1 MRIETQAQYE
11 AQTAAEIRLAEFLA
25 EQIRNSVT
33 YFGYPEIPQNNDLAI
48 LGISGLAKLHLNNAG
63 DPSIHGNS
71 KMHTKEFEKEVL
83 NFVADLYELE
93 NHWGYITS
101 GGTEGNLYGAYMGR
115 DYFKLQEKEPYFLFS
130 ESSHY
135 SIPKN
140 DHLLDI
146 KQEKIQ
152 SQASGEMSYEHLR
165 KVIAEIHAIHSNY
178 GLIINLNIGTTMTGG
193 MDQLSEVQKVL
204 RELGI

>member
-71 KMHTKEFEKEVL
+71 KMHTKELKRRYWPL
-83 NFVADLYELE
+83 WQICMNQK
-93 NHWGYITS
+93 IT
-101 GGTEGNLYGAYMGR
+101 G
-115 DYFKLQEKEPYFLFS
+115 
-130 ESSHY
+130 
-135 SIPKN
+135 
-140 DHLLDI
+140 DI
-146 KQEKIQ
+146 
-152 SQASGEMSYEHLR
+152 SQA
-165 KVIAEIHAIHSNY
+165 V
-178 GLIINLNIGTTMTGG
+178 
-193 MDQLSEVQKVL
+193 VL
-204 RELGI
+204 RETYTGLTWEEITSSFKKRNPIFYSQNRVITPFQKTLTYWISNKKRYKVRRQAR